1 MQGTKAVAKETQH
14 DEVHILVVDDERSV
28 LTTYGL
34 ILSKK
39 GYDVETAISSVDA
52 LAALRRREFDL
63 LLCDYSLEQEHTGFE
78 VIQFGRSRKGDVRAA
93 LLTGYASKETA
104 EEARKNGIAILYKP
118 IDIEEFFTTIDK
130 LLREE
135 YEPHEDNEKEVGADA
150 GTSQEGAPQR
160 GPQPRTGRRSRSVRR
175 AN

>member
-1 MQGTKAVAKETQH
+1 MELWNGPRLS
-14 DEVHILVVDDERSV
+14 ILVVDDERSV

-52 LAALRRREFDL
+52 IAALDRRPFDL
-63 LLCDYSLEQEHTGFE
+63 MLCDYSLEQEHTGFE
-78 VIQFGRSRKGDVRAA
+78 VIQYGRKKDPKAKAA

-104 EEARKNGIAILYKP
+104 ELARQQGIAILYKP

-135 YEPHEDNEKEVGADA
+135 YEPDQTSEEKAGEPDPGQEGTGQA
-150 GTSQEGAPQR
+150 GTKGSA
-160 GPQPRTGRRSRSVRR
+160 QPRAGRRSRSVRR
-175 AN
+175 AV

>member
-1 MQGTKAVAKETQH
+1 MSADKKYS
-14 DEVHILVVDDERSV
+14 ILVVDDERSV

-39 GYDVETAISSVDA
+39 GYEVETAISSVEA
-52 LAALRRREFDL
+52 LNALKRRDFDL

-78 VIQFGRSRKGDVRAA
+78 VIQFGRKKKPNVRAA

-104 EEARKNGIAILYKP
+104 EEARKDGIAILYKP

-135 YEPHEDNEKEVGADA
+135 YEPYQGSQEEAGGHTGA
-150 GTSQEGAPQR
+150 SQEGTPQ
-160 GPQPRTGRRSRSVRR
+160 GSSQSRTGRRSRTVHRS
-175 AN
+175 N

>member
-1 MQGTKAVAKETQH
+1 MSTEKQFS
-14 DEVHILVVDDERSV
+14 ILVVDDERAV

-34 ILSKK
+34 ILSRK
-39 GYDVETAISSVDA
+39 GYDVETAISSVEA
-52 LAALRRREFDL
+52 LEALKRRDFDL

-78 VIQFGRSRKGDVRAA
+78 VIEHGRRKKPDTKAA

-104 EEARKNGIAILYKP
+104 EQARKDGIAILYKP

-135 YEPHEDNEKEVGADA
+135 YEPQQSEEEGGPDTDPR
-150 GTSQEGAPQR
+150 QEGR
-160 GPQPRTGRRSRSVRR
+160 EKGSSQPRAGRRSRAV
-175 AN
+175 